1 MNIKKMRITRE
12 DSEGWRSKI
21 MTKTKR
27 EFDEKKN
34 ERKNWKKWRE
44 IDKRKKYLKK
54 SEEDDNE

>member
-1 MNIKKMRITRE
+1 MRITRE

>member
-1 MNIKKMRITRE
+1 MRITRE

-21 MTKTKR
+21 MTETKR